1 MAALTAIV
9 TQIHT
14 LDGHITAL
22 LAEHTDAHIFLS
34 LPRAKA
40 LRAARLLAEIGDC
53 RGRFPTP
60 ESLAS
65 LAGTTPSTRQSGKLK
80 KERPTR
86 LGPATPKPNRPLTA
100 V

>member
-9 TQIHT
+9 TQIHA
-14 LDGHITAL
+14 LDAHIAAL
-22 LAEHTDAHIFLS
+22 LSEHTDAHIFLS
-34 LPRAKA
+34 LPRAQS

-65 LAGTTPSTRQSGKLK
+65 LAGVTPSTRQSGKMKTTTFRWSADKQL
-80 KERPTR
+80 
-86 LGPATPKPNRPLTA
+86 
-100 V
+100 